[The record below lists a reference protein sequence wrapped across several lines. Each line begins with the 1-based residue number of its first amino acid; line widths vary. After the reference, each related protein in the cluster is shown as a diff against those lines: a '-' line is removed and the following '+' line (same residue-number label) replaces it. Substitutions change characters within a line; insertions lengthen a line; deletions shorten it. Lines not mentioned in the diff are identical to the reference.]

1 MNLVKRN
8 RLIKSGKHA
17 GKKYTVC
24 VSISDF
30 ILECGS
36 GNPHQIKENPCY
48 ALYAA
53 HLF

>member
-8 RLIKSGKHA
+8 RLRKSGKHA

-24 VSISDF
+24 VSIYDF
-30 ILECGS
+30 ILEC